1 MDIHTLNDK
10 EKLFGY
16 NDIVLYFELQV
27 KNTPQGFNYNRLHNY
42 LAAHQITIK
51 EEKDIINSPFMQ
63 DFQQNPVS
71 FFCFKPAYRNSV
83 RYSTLAA
90 LLYHLRN
97 SFAHALVEITIIGRQ
112 QYYCFK
118 DISPSSNKKQGAN
131 PQITMIGQIPKSLF
145 VNFID
150 EIKANRKNKNQT
162 NQINK

>member
-16 NDIVLYFELQV
+16 NDIMLYFELQV

-63 DFQQNPVS
+63 DFQKNPVS

-97 SFAHALVEITIIGRQ
+97 SFAHALVEITMIGGK

-118 DISPSSNKKQGAN
+118 DINPSSNSSS
-131 PQITMIGQIPKSLF
+131 MIGQIPKPLF
-145 VNFID
+145 VKFID
-150 EIKANRKNKNQT
+150 DIKANRKNKNQT
-162 NQINK
+162 NQNDG

>member
-1 MDIHTLNDK
+1 MNIHTLNDK

-16 NDIVLYFELQV
+16 NDIVLCFELQV

-42 LAAHQITIK
+42 LATHQITIK

-63 DFQQNPVS
+63 DFQKNPVS
-71 FFCFKPAYRNSV
+71 FFCFKSKKQGNV
-83 RYSTLAA
+83 KYSTLAA

-97 SFAHALVEITIIGRQ
+97 SFAHALVEIKTIGKQ
-112 QYYCFK
+112 QYYCFM
-118 DISPSSNKKQGAN
+118 DINPNSKQN
-131 PQITMIGQIPKSLF
+131 NISMIGQIPKPSF

-162 NQINK
+162 NQTDQNERII